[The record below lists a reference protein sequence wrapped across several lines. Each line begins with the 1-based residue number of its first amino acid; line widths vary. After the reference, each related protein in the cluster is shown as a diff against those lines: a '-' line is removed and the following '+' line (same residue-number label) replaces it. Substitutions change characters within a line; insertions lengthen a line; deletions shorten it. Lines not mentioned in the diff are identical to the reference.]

1 MFYITRFKDIE
12 KREYECEVVT
22 PLFLGGADPQKAELR
37 APPIKAAMRFW
48 WRALYG
54 EDNINQML
62 KKESEIFGS
71 TDQKSNIKISIE
83 KDGIK
88 PVLKDLPSGTK
99 VMVTSKQKTFPISII
114 EYLAF
119 GLFDPKQ
126 HQGKYLRQHI
136 EPGASFKVVVAC
148 PKNIVEE
155 VNNVFNT
162 MICYGGFGSRSRN
175 GFGSLRSANIL
186 IPPIDRKSQMKTFSA
201 FSKEAKLFNKFGKH
215 NRWEEAL
222 SEIGLAYRNAR
233 LSLEKRHDFKRRGF
247 IAMPIESKFERNIP
261 KEIREGRH
269 AKPYFL
275 HVNKTVEGKYQGQ
288 ILFLP
293 YLYNASSVDHSGNVP
308 DEYMAVC
315 GKMNE
320 ELAKAMGGAK

>member
-12 KREYECEVVT
+12 KREYECKVVT

-37 APPIKAAMRFW
+37 VPPIKAAMRFW
-48 WRALYG
+48 WRALYD

-62 KKESEIFGS
+62 KNESEIFGS
-71 TDQKSNIKISIE
+71 TDQKSSIKITIE
-83 KDGIK
+83 KNGNK

-99 VMVTSKQKTFPISII
+99 IIVTSKQKSFPISII

-126 HQGKYLRQHI
+126 RQGKYLRQHL
-136 EPGASFKVVVAC
+136 EPGAHFKIGVTC
-148 PKNIVEE
+148 SKNIVDEI
-155 VNNVFNT
+155 NNVFNT
-162 MICYGGFGSRSRN
+162 MICFGGFGSRSRN
-175 GFGSLRSANIL
+175 GFGSIRSSGLL
-186 IPPIDRKSQMKTFSA
+186 IRPLNNTGNLKSFPA
-201 FSKEAKLFNKFGKH
+201 FSKEVKLFNKFSKC
-215 NRWEEAL
+215 NRWDEAL

-233 LSLEKRHDFKRRGF
+233 LALEDRHKFIKRGL
-247 IAMPIESKFERNIP
+247 IAMPIESKFEKAIP
-261 KEIREGRH
+261 REIREGRH

-275 HVNKTVEGKYQGQ
+275 HVNKTTDGKYQGQ

-293 YLYNASSVDHSGNVP
+293 YLYKATPGDRSNQVP
-308 DEYMAVC
+308 EYMAAC

-320 ELAKAMGGAK
+320 EIEKAMGGAK